1 MIIRSPEEVE
11 DFLTRH
17 KFDFGDLPHVYL
29 GQEDG
34 SFHKDWGLAKYKI
47 LFSMLWR
54 YQDSRGNQ
62 TVPLLYQIINEWRP
76 GEVLMERANVPETEE
91 HYKLFRK
98 YQIPLFG
105 VESKHSA
112 GGYDMIMT
120 SLSYVPVWWNF
131 PLMLK
136 LSGIPVLQKDR
147 SDEGQYPLIMVGGSS
162 VYGNFGLVFPVV
174 DIIYFGDAE
183 DEEDGGVLHL
193 LDYIMELRGHGLQNS
208 EVLDAIQPNFPY
220 IMCPR
225 FYTPHYEKEKFT
237 GWTSAPSKFP
247 KKFVVRKCK
256 NLDAVPKYTKPILS
270 YTDNTMGLGEV
281 EISRGCRGMC
291 AFCGIGWKYRPY
303 RERSVEV
310 MVEALTTNKRNSG
323 AVSLC
328 PIATEFAYYSHK
340 RKLINELAKHS
351 RYVDPLSMRIDAFA
365 SDEEFDIFLRKL
377 CMNQVALGVE
387 GVSQRLRNRMMKG
400 ISEEEILKA
409 CKIAIE
415 AGFDRAKFFMIANT
429 DETWEDFE
437 EFFSLLKKVVDMKNR
452 ARSRLKIRASWTPLF
467 VEACTPLQWKS
478 PTILQDNIDWKQV
491 YNRLKE
497 LGIEMKYGVKR
508 NYKFMRVSQAMHI
521 GDTRFAEA
529 VALAA
534 EESDRPFYSGFDD
547 KCIPRLEKY
556 MEQTGYSWDYMLR
569 EKTEDEEFIWDVVD
583 RGVKKET
590 LLKLWKKIKSGEMD
604 MKKVKI
610 VPTMDNCELTKTL
623 YNEQEAFFWA
633 VVKYRVSKGLDTVP
647 NAYWT
652 AHISRAGLRS
662 GVPLAVNKIH
672 FFSNHDNGNWYGG
685 FDYIGIGLRSTPS
698 PDSWSKFCSELQPLE
713 YQNVLWLLNMK
724 PTWSDLVSSY
734 RVETDI
740 SPAEWAKY
748 RIKFDEADKVTVRN
762 KETRYFSGAWRQL
775 VDLKEI
781 KYIDVQVSADVAP
794 TIILNIYMSHEV
806 GIRFALVGLLPGVS
820 SRRIKKFLVEK
831 TGLHR
836 VKDWAVQ
843 ESF

>member
-1 MIIRSPEEVE
+1 MIIRSPLEIE

-17 KFDFGDLPHVYL
+17 RLDFGDLTHVYL

-34 SFHKDWGLAKYKI
+34 TYHKDWSKAPLKI
-47 LFSMLWR
+47 LLSVIWR
-54 YQDSRGNQ
+54 YQDARGNQ
-62 TVPLLYQIINEWRP
+62 TIPLLYQMLNEWRDDVVI
-76 GEVLMERANVPETEE
+76 EKAYVPETED

-105 VESKHSA
+105 LESKHSA
-112 GGYDMIMT
+112 GEFDIIAT

-136 LSGIPVLQKDR
+136 MSGIPVLQKDR
-147 SDEGQYPLIMVGGSS
+147 PDEGNYPLIMAGGSS

-183 DEEDGGVLHL
+183 DETDGGVLHL
-193 LDYIMELRGHGLQNS
+193 LDYIMELRKNKLTNS
-208 EVLDAIQPNFPY
+208 EILDAIQPNFPY
-220 IMCPR
+220 VMCPR
-225 FYTPHYEKEKFT
+225 FYTPHYDKEKFT

-247 KKFVVRKCK
+247 KRFVVRKCT
-256 NLDAVPKYTKPILS
+256 NLNDAPKYTKPVLS

-303 RERSVEV
+303 RERSTEV
-310 MVEALTTNKRNSG
+310 MVKALTENKKNSG

-377 CMNQVALGVE
+377 CMNQLALGVE

-400 ISEEEILKA
+400 ISEEEILRA

-415 AGFDRAKFFMIANT
+415 AGFARAKFFMIANV

-437 EFFSLLKKVVDMKNR
+437 EFFSLLEKVVEMKNR
-452 ARSRLKIRASWTPLF
+452 ARSKLQIRASWTPLF
-467 VEACTPLQWKS
+467 VEACTPLQWKK
-478 PTILQDNIDWKQV
+478 PTIEQKNIDWKVV
-491 YNRLKE
+491 YERLKK
-497 LGIEMKYGVKR
+497 LNIEMKYGVKR

-534 EESDRPFYSGFDD
+534 EESDEPFYVHFKDSCIDLLERQMERVGF
-547 KCIPRLEKY
+547 
-556 MEQTGYSWDYMLR
+556 SWDYIIR
-569 EKTEDEEFIWDVVD
+569 EKSEDEVFLWDIVD
-583 RGVKKET
+583 RGVQKET
-590 LLKLWKKIKSGEMD
+590 LLKLWRKIKSGEMD

-623 YNEQEAFFWA
+623 SNEQEAVFWA
-633 VVKYRVSKGLDTVP
+633 LVKYELPPGFDIVP
-647 NAYWT
+647 NAYWS
-652 AHISRAGLRS
+652 AHIHRAAYKS
-662 GVPLAVNKIH
+662 GFPLAVNKVH
-672 FFSNHDNGNWYGG
+672 FFSNRDNGNWYGG
-685 FDYIGIGLRSTPS
+685 VDYFGIGMRGTPTAG
-698 PDSWSKFCSELQPLE
+698 DISKFKSELDPLKVV
-713 YQNVLWLLNMK
+713 NITWLMSTR
-724 PTWSDLVSSY
+724 PTWSDLISSY
-734 RVETDI
+734 RVTTDI
-740 SPAEWAKY
+740 PTGAWGEYQK
-748 RIKFDEADKVTVRN
+748 KFDEADKVSVRN
-762 KETRYFSGAWRQL
+762 KETRYFSGAWKQL
-775 VDLKEI
+775 VDLKDI
-781 KYIDVQVSADVAP
+781 GYIDVKVSTDVAP
-794 TIILNIYMSHEV
+794 VVILDIYMSHEV
-806 GIRFALVGLLPGVS
+806 GIRFALAGLLPGIS
-820 SRRIKKFLVEK
+820 SRRIKKFPVEK

-836 VKDWAVQ
+836 VKDWTIQ
-843 ESF
+843 ESV